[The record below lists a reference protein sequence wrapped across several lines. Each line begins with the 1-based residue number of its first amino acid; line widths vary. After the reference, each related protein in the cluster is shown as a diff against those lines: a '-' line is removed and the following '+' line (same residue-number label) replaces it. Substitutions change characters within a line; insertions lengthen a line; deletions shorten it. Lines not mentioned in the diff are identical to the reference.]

1 MVTSFLTATMS
12 LTSARVNFLDIGNSN
27 VSIIYIHVFPSHD
40 FIYFQSRSYFSLDF
54 YGSFPTVLS

>member
-1 MVTSFLTATMS
+1 MVMSFLTVSMS
-12 LTSARVNFLDIGNSN
+12 LTSARVNFLDIVNSN
-27 VSIIYIHVFPSHD
+27 IIYIHVFPNHD